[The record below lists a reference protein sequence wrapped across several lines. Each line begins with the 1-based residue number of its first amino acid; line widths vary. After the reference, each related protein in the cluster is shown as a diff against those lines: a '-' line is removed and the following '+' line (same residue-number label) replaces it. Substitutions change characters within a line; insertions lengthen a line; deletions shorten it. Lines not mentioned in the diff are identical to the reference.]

1 MICAFVGT
9 VNDELRTTI
18 RGNGKT
24 CSMTGTA
31 YLAYLQGQKIYSN
44 YYTPFSEEVL
54 GLQQMI
60 DRIKKESE
68 LLKNGEIEE
77 SRFKNSMLLV
87 SEMQKILNSIG
98 SMTKEIV
105 FIDNFCS
112 EIRKHDLDLCY
123 DTQRFNNIQK
133 RLRIHTDVIL
143 QPFKYHMDNTPCNFD
158 RCKKPHKIYL
168 YSAKPHIPKVRKIF
182 DATKVGQLYN
192 SNEIIFDELKI
203 PDKKKDKIVMED

>member
-1 MICAFVGT
+1 MITAFVGT
-9 VNDELRTTI
+9 VNDELHTTI

-24 CSMTGTA
+24 CSMTAVGYMA
-31 YLAYLQGQKIYSN
+31 HCQGQRIISN
-44 YYTPFSEEVL
+44 YTTTFSDEVM
-54 GLQQMI
+54 GLQAMI
-60 DRIKKESE
+60 DAIKEESK
-68 LLKNGEIEE
+68 LLKEGEIEE

-98 SMTKEIV
+98 SSTQEIL
-105 FIDNFCS
+105 FIDSFCS

-143 QPFKYHMDNTPCNFD
+143 QPFKFHMDNKQCNFD

-168 YSAKPHIPKVRKIF
+168 YSYKPHMPKVRKIF
-182 DATKVGQLYN
+182 DAVRVGKMYN
-192 SNEIIFDELKI
+192 SNEIIFDQLKI
-203 PDKKKDKIVMED
+203 PNKKKKGEDDE